1 MEPTDEELIAQIMTE
16 GTRTVLE
23 CEVLSE
29 DRARVTKMKYT
40 HTLGE
45 VEKTIEYVN
54 KKEHSSKYA
63 QKKNQ
68 KVLTKAV
75 KK

>member
-1 MEPTDEELIAQIMTE
+1 MEPTDEQLIEQIISE
-16 GTRTVLE
+16 GTPTVLE
-23 CEVLSE
+23 YEVIAD
-29 DRARVTKMKYT
+29 DRARVKKMKYT

-45 VEKTIEYVN
+45 VENTIEYVN

-68 KVLTKAV
+68 KILTKAV

>member
-1 MEPTDEELIAQIMTE
+1 MEPTDEEIIAQIIIE
-16 GTRTVLE
+16 GTPTVLE
-23 CEVLSE
+23 YEVISE
-29 DRARVTKMKYT
+29 DRARVKKMKYN
-40 HTLGE
+40 HVLGE
-45 VEKTIEYVN
+45 VENTIDYVN

-75 KK
+75 K